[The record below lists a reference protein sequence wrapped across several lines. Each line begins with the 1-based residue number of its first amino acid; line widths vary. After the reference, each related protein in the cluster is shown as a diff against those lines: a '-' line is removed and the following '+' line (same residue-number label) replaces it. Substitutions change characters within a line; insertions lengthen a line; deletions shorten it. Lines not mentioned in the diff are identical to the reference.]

1 MSLPVRIVLADAHPV
16 VRIGFRTLS
25 KEWGDVQI
33 VGEAETGEQAVDQ
46 FTRHKPDVLVLD
58 MGIPGIGGMET
69 IHKIMAREPKA
80 RILILSFHENAILA
94 DRALRDGVFG
104 YISKR
109 CPPDNFHRAIL
120 QIAQGRKYIDAE
132 IAQEIALQQVTG
144 GSKPFMNL
152 TEREFTVF
160 LLLAEGRS
168 TADVSKALHL
178 SPNTINTHYHH
189 IKNKLGVSSKAEMTR
204 IAIRHNLFEA

>member
-1 MSLPVRIVLADAHPV
+1 VSLPVRIVLADAHPL
-16 VRIGFRTLS
+16 VRVGFRTLA
-25 KEWGDVQI
+25 KEWGDIQL

-58 MGIPGIGGMET
+58 MAIPGIGGMET
-69 IHKIMAREPKA
+69 IHKVMGREPKA

-109 CPPDNFHRAIL
+109 SPPENFHRAVM

-144 GSKPFMNL
+144 GTKPFMNL

-168 TADVSKALHL
+168 TAEVSKALHL